1 VEQGEP
7 VFYTVCLTEA
17 NRITRAQPTLKQV
30 TRNSQA
36 IAKRVGLSRAT
47 YERIKM
53 IIIKG
58 SEDQKNAL
66 RGGKV
71 VGINKIYRQLRYEEN
86 LKATLAASYGTA
98 ITAKSGNANL
108 RLYHSDFRRLT
119 ERQIPSESVDLIF
132 TDPSDTED
140 CLPIYQDLAR
150 FGNKRLKQ
158 GGSLV
163 TYVPQSA
170 LPTIFN
176 YMSSNNLQYRWQIC
190 VELRSSN
197 SESIHKYKVRVRY
210 KPATRKQYSS

>member
-1 VEQGEP
+1 MEQGEP

-86 LKATLAASYGTA
+86 LKATLRPRMAQQLLQSQEMLIYGYIIQTLDDSLSD
-98 ITAKSGNANL
+98 KYHQNL
-108 RLYHSDFRRLT
+108 
-119 ERQIPSESVDLIF
+119 
-132 TDPSDTED
+132 
-140 CLPIYQDLAR
+140 
-150 FGNKRLKQ
+150 
-158 GGSLV
+158 
-163 TYVPQSA
+163 
-170 LPTIFN
+170 
-176 YMSSNNLQYRWQIC
+176 
-190 VELRSSN
+190 
-197 SESIHKYKVRVRY
+197 
-210 KPATRKQYSS
+210 